1 MVQFNNQAEDLE
13 VLARTIKFGTI
24 VDEAG
29 EDIIKAG
36 DLEVDLTGKVEAAL
50 EVRRPGWC

>member
-1 MVQFNNQAEDLE
+1 MVQFNNQAADLE

-36 DLEVDLTGKVEAAL
+36 D
-50 EVRRPGWC
+50 